1 MTAGSAAARVP
12 LARHGTRLALLGT
25 LALVFLLVVIVGG
38 IVSWPVNTGTVAPS
52 SAAIADIPANYLALY
67 QQAAARFG
75 IDWAVLAAI
84 GKIECDHGR
93 SQAPGCNPPGTV
105 NGKGATGPMQF
116 LGSTWR
122 SDTPPMSVPAIGP
135 PTTSTAQ
142 GYATDG
148 DGDGLAN
155 VWDPADA
162 IAAAAHLLAA
172 NGAPADYR
180 HALYAYNPD
189 PAYVDAV
196 LAQAN
201 VYRAAFAPDA
211 SAGAQVALAWAVAH
225 VGRYTYNLGPPTD
238 RGGSVQDMQSRE
250 PAGTTCDC
258 SMYVR
263 WAFAQAGIDAGLT
276 TSTQWTANGLLP
288 NDDTPAETPQVSRG
302 VGAGSPPGGYQP
314 GDIIFFG
321 HDDGPSG
328 HDALWLGNSQIVQ
341 CSASGN
347 GSNIR
352 PLDGYVAPTG
362 WVRWNLASGG

>member
-1 MTAGSAAARVP
+1 MTTGSVAARVP
-12 LARHGTRLALLGT
+12 VARHGARLFLLGT
-25 LALVFLLVVIVGG
+25 VALVFLLVVIVGG
-38 IVSWPVNTGTVAPS
+38 IVSWPATTGTVEPS
-52 SAAIADIPANYLALY
+52 SAAVADIPADFLALY

-75 IDWAVLAAI
+75 IDWAILAAI

-93 SQAPGCNPPGTV
+93 SKAAGCNPPGTL
-105 NGKGATGPMQF
+105 NDKGATGPMQF

-122 SDTPPMSVPAIGP
+122 AGTPSMTVPAVGP

-148 DGDGLAN
+148 DGDRLAN

-162 IAAAAHLLAA
+162 IAAAARLLAA

-180 HALYAYNPD
+180 QALFAYNPD
-189 PAYVDAV
+189 TAYVDAV

-201 VYRAAFAPDA
+201 EYRSAFAPGA
-211 SAGAQVALAWAVAH
+211 PAGAQAALAWAVAH
-225 VGRYTYNLGPPTD
+225 VGRFTYNLGPPTD
-238 RGGSVQDMQSRE
+238 RGGTVQQMQTSE

-263 WAFAQAGIDAGLT
+263 WALAQAGIDAGLT

-288 NDDTPAETPQVSRG
+288 NNDTPAQTPQVSRG
-302 VGAGSPPGGYQP
+302 VGPDPPAGGYRP

-321 HDDGPSG
+321 HDDGPTG
-328 HDALWLGNSQIVQ
+328 HDALYLGDGQIVQ

-352 PLDGYVAPTG
+352 PLDGYVTPTG
-362 WVRWNLASGG
+362 WVHWNFDASG